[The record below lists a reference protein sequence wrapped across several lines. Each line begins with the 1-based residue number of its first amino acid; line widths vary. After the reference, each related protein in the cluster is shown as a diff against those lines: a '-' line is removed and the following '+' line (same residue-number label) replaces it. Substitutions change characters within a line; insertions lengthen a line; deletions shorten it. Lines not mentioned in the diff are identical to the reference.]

1 MALNGDT
8 HMQKTAFYRLDLFHT
23 PCRQRC
29 GRWIIH
35 VFLIFLSQAVP
46 TTIFGLAVGFFAF
59 FGLPISSLGLAMIF
73 SSAAEPTLIA
83 AVGLAPEATPANTK
97 RQIAPSTSE
106 LKQ

>member
-1 MALNGDT
+1 MALNGGT
-8 HMQKTAFYRLDLFHT
+8 HMQKTAFYRLDLLHT

-35 VFLIFLSQAVP
+35 VFLTQTVS
-46 TTIFGLAVGFFAF
+46 TTIFGLAVGFFSF

>member
-1 MALNGDT
+1 MPATLLKID
-8 HMQKTAFYRLDLFHT
+8 H
-23 PCRQRC
+23 PCFFDFFDS
-29 GRWIIH
+29 GRTYDD
-35 VFLIFLSQAVP
+35 FSL
-46 TTIFGLAVGFFAF
+46 TVGFFPF

>member
-1 MALNGDT
+1 M
-8 HMQKTAFYRLDLFHT
+8 
-23 PCRQRC
+23 
-29 GRWIIH
+29 
-35 VFLIFLSQAVP
+35 
-46 TTIFGLAVGFFAF
+46 GFFAF

-73 SSAAEPTLIA
+73 SSAAEPTLIT